1 MIGNFH
7 THMTSNTHV
16 NMSHVTVQSKYMGC
30 EKSLVAQLANALHL
44 LLFIYLFGLASQ
56 MQALAAGNF

>member
-30 EKSLVAQLANALHL
+30 EKSLVAQFTALHL

-56 MQALAAGNF
+56 MQVLAAGNF

>member
-1 MIGNFH
+1 
-7 THMTSNTHV
+7 MTSDTHV

-30 EKSLVAQLANALHL
+30 EKSLVAQLPTALHL

-56 MQALAAGNF
+56 MQVLAAGNF